1 MMINNTRRPVAPRG
15 DPLRSKEVDHALS
28 TELADRQLVEA
39 EADPTSARAAL
50 RSAVLQRVLKRVPDD
65 ISVSEVAGSSPRGE
79 WVSAP
84 FDTEGRRIVF
94 VHGGAFAFGSAAESR
109 ELVARLARASH
120 TSVLALDYRTAPEH
134 PLPAAIDDVLA
145 AVRWLIADGITP
157 REIAVVGYSTGGG
170 VALAA
175 MLALRDAGE
184 PMPGALALMS
194 PVVDLTIDPANSDHD
209 PAHSW
214 ELIER
219 HADGYLAGVPRDD
232 RRVSPGRDELTGLPP
247 MLVQLGT
254 RDPVLRQGRE
264 LAARAD
270 AAGAAVTTTEWDGM
284 FHGWQAHPHIYE
296 AVRASNDIGEYLLQR
311 IGPAYVPVPRA
322 A

>member
-1 MMINNTRRPVAPRG
+1 
-15 DPLRSKEVDHALS
+15 LRSREVDHALT
-28 TELADRQLVEA
+28 TELAYRQLVDA
-39 EADPTSARAAL
+39 EADPARASVAL
-50 RSAVLQRVLKRVPDD
+50 RSAVLLNVLKRVPDD
-65 ISVSEVAGSSPRGE
+65 ITVSEADVSPVRGE

-84 FDTEGRRIVF
+84 FDPEGRRIVF
-94 VHGGAFAFGSAAESR
+94 VHGGAFTFGSAAESR
-109 ELVARLARASH
+109 ELVARLARASQ
-120 TSVLALDYRTAPEH
+120 TSILALDYRTAPEH
-134 PLPAAIDDVLA
+134 PVPAAIDDVLA
-145 AVRWLIADGITP
+145 AVRWLVADGVAP
-157 REIAVVGYSTGGG
+157 REIAVVGQSTGGG

-194 PVVDLTIDPANSDHD
+194 PVVDLTVAPADADQDPVHA
-209 PAHSW
+209 W

-219 HADGYLAGVPRDD
+219 HADAYLAGVPRDD
-232 RRVSPGRDELTGLPP
+232 CRVSPGRGDLTGLPP

-254 RDPVLRQGRE
+254 RDPVLAQGRE

-270 AAGAAVTTTEWDGM
+270 AAGVTVTTTEWDGM
-284 FHGWQAHPHIYE
+284 FHGWQAYPHIYE